1 MCFCLNLI
9 VSPKNEMVKQTKKL
23 LLAKNREKTGLMI
36 LEGVRLIETALQ
48 AGIIFKYFLY
58 NEQVLRNER
67 GQKLM
72 AYIEK
77 AKLRHNLVSDNII
90 NEISSTESS
99 QGILG
104 VAEKPRVNI
113 NEILAVPNPLILITD
128 QIRDPGNL
136 GTIIRSADAAGCSGV
151 ICGKGTVDI
160 TNPKVLRSTMGSIFH
175 LPVVAV
181 SDLREQIISL
191 KEKGIQVVAAD
202 SRGDY
207 YYHQLDLKKPTAII
221 LGNEANGISV
231 ENLVLTDKSARIPIL
246 GKAESLN
253 VAIAASLF
261 IYEAVRQRFS

>member
-1 MCFCLNLI
+1 MCFSLNLI
-9 VSPKNEMVKQTKKL
+9 VSPKNEVVKQTKKL
-23 LLAKNREKTGLMI
+23 LLVKNRERTGLMI

-48 AGIIFKYFLY
+48 AGIRFKYFLY
-58 NEQVLRNER
+58 SDQVLKNER

-72 AYIEK
+72 VYIK
-77 AKLRHNLVSDNII
+77 NAGLRHNLVTDNII

-104 VAEKPRVNI
+104 VAEKPKVNM
-113 NEILAVPNPLILITD
+113 NQRLVVPNPLILIID

-151 ICGKGTVDI
+151 ICGKGTVDV
-160 TNPKVLRSTMGSIFH
+160 TNPKLLRSTMGSIFH
-175 LPVVAV
+175 LPVVV
-181 SDLREQIISL
+181 VDDLREQITDL
-191 KEKGIQVVAAD
+191 KKRGIQVIAAD

-207 YYHQLDLKKPTAII
+207 YYHQLDLKRSTAII
-221 LGNEANGISV
+221 LGNEANGISA
-231 ENLVLTDKSARIPIL
+231 EILALADKSAKIPIL

-261 IYEAVRQRFS
+261 VYEAVKQRFS